1 MNITEK
7 AMLVRL
13 AISQWTAR
21 RFDFK
26 ATRQL
31 IEDHGAK
38 ADSGRFN
45 KLLVD
50 NIEVK
55 KYQHAASEARIF
67 HYENTLPWGD
77 DHERI
82 LPADNY
88 LAYTQKMRELK
99 SKFEKA
105 ANDFIEEYPLLIE
118 KAEKDLSGLFSS
130 KDYPTP
136 HELRGKFAFDIS
148 VVPVPTAND
157 FRVSLSDDDVNQ
169 IKIDIEAKV
178 KDSITSAMGEAWKR
192 LFTAVKHMAVKLS
205 NDDAVFRNSLIG
217 NIAELCDLLPR
228 LNITNDPKLT
238 EIIKDARKA
247 LVPLDPKDLRDKQI
261 DRKKATVKAKAVL
274 EKMTAYMGN

>member
-1 MNITEK
+1 MNINEK

-13 AISQWTAR
+13 TISQWTAR

-26 ATRQL
+26 ATEKV
-31 IEDHGAK
+31 IADHGAK
-38 ADSGRFN
+38 HDAGRFN

-82 LPADNY
+82 LPSENY
-88 LAYTQKMRELK
+88 LAYTRKMSELK
-99 SKFEKA
+99 TNFEKA
-105 ANDFIEEYPLLIE
+105 VNEFIEDYPELIQ
-118 KAEKDLSGLFSS
+118 KAENDLSGLFKAS
-130 KDYPTP
+130 DYPADW
-136 HELRGKFAFDIS
+136 ELKTKFAFDIS

-157 FRVSLSDDDVNQ
+157 FRVSLSTDDLNR
-169 IKIDIEAKV
+169 IKSDIEGRV
-178 KDSITSAMGEAWKR
+178 KDSLASAMSEAWKR

-205 NDDAVFRNSLIG
+205 DDDAVFRNSLIG

-228 LNITNDPKLT
+228 LNLTNDTKLT
-238 EIIKDARKA
+238 EIIEDARKA

-274 EKMTAYMGN
+274 KKMTAYMGD

>member
-1 MNITEK
+1 
-7 AMLVRL
+7 MLVRL
-13 AISQWTAR
+13 SISQWTAR

-26 ATRQL
+26 ATKKL

-77 DHERI
+77 DNSRI

-88 LAYTQKMRELK
+88 LKYTAKMRELK

-105 ANDFIEEYPLLIE
+105 ANDFIEEYPLLIQ
-118 KAEKDLSGLFSS
+118 KAENDLSGLFKSS
-130 KDYPTP
+130 DYPVP
-136 HELRGKFAFDIS
+136 YELRGKFAFDVS

-157 FRVSLSDDDVNQ
+157 FRVSLSNDDLTK
-169 IKIDIEAKV
+169 IKADIEGRV
-178 KDSITSAMGEAWKR
+178 KDSIASAMSEAWKR
-192 LFTAVKHMAVKLS
+192 LFTAVKNMAAKLS
-205 NDDAVFRNSLIG
+205 DDDAVFRNSLIG

-228 LNITNDPKLT
+228 LNLTNDTKLT
-238 EIIKDARKA
+238 EIIEDARKA

-261 DRKKATVKAKAVL
+261 DRKKATIKAQIVL
-274 EKMTAYMGN
+274 KKMTAYMGE

>member
-1 MNITEK
+1 MKITEK

-13 AISQWTAR
+13 KISQWTAR

-26 ATRQL
+26 ATKKL

-38 ADSGRFN
+38 HDSGRFN
-45 KLLVD
+45 KMLVD

-55 KYQHAASEARIF
+55 KYQHAASEARVF

-77 DHERI
+77 DNVRI
-82 LPADNY
+82 LPSDNY

-105 ANDFIEEYPLLIE
+105 YSEFIEEYPALIE
-118 KAEKDLSGLFSS
+118 KAENDLSGLFSAR
-130 KDYPTP
+130 DYPAAW
-136 HELRGKFAFDIS
+136 ELESKFAFDIH
-148 VVPVPTAND
+148 VTPVPTAND
-157 FRVSLSDDDVNQ
+157 FRVSLSDDDLNR
-169 IKIDIEAKV
+169 IKSDIEADV
-178 KDSITSAMGEAWKR
+178 KDSIVMAMGVAWKR
-192 LFTAVKHMAVKLS
+192 LFTAVKHMAVKLAD
-205 NDDAVFRNSLIG
+205 DDAVFRNSLIG

-238 EIIKDARKA
+238 EIIGDARKA

-274 EKMTAYMGN
+274 EKMTAYMGD

>member
-1 MNITEK
+1 MNINEK

-13 AISQWTAR
+13 NISQWTAR

-26 ATRQL
+26 ATRKL

-55 KYQHAASEARIF
+55 KYQHAANEARIF

-77 DHERI
+77 DNSRI

-88 LAYTQKMRELK
+88 LKYTSKMRELK

-105 ANDFIEEYPLLIE
+105 ANDFIEEYPSLIQ
-118 KAEKDLSGLFSS
+118 KAENDLSTLFKSS
-130 KDYPTP
+130 DYPAP
-136 HELRGKFAFDIS
+136 HELTGKFAFDVS

-157 FRVSLSDDDVNQ
+157 FRVSLSNDDLTR
-169 IKIDIEAKV
+169 IKADIEGRV
-178 KDSITSAMGEAWKR
+178 KDSVASAMSEAWKR
-192 LFTAVKHMAVKLS
+192 LFTAVRNMAVKLS
-205 NDDAVFRNSLIG
+205 DDDAVFRNSLIG

-228 LNITNDPKLT
+228 LNLTNDTKLA
-238 EIIKDARKA
+238 EIIEDARKA

-261 DRKKATVKAKAVL
+261 DRKKATIKAQTVL
-274 EKMTAYMGN
+274 KKMTAYMGD

>member
-13 AISQWTAR
+13 TISQWTGR
-21 RFDFK
+21 RYDFK
-26 ATRQL
+26 ATRRL
-31 IEDHGAK
+31 TEAHGAK

-45 KLLVD
+45 KMLVD

-55 KYQHAASEARIF
+55 KYQHAASAARVF

-77 DHERI
+77 DNIRI
-82 LPADNY
+82 LPSDNY
-88 LAYTQKMRELK
+88 LFYTQKMRELK

-105 ANDFIEEYPLLIE
+105 YNEFIEEYPALIE

-130 KDYPTP
+130 KDYPAAW
-136 HELRGKFAFDIS
+136 ELESKFAFDIH
-148 VVPVPTAND
+148 VTPVPTAND
-157 FRVSLSDDDVNQ
+157 FRVSLSDDDLTR
-169 IKIDIEAKV
+169 IKSDIEANV
-178 KDSITSAMGEAWKR
+178 KDSIVTAMGVAWKR
-192 LFTAVKHMAVKLS
+192 LFIAVKHMAVKLAD
-205 NDDAVFRNSLIG
+205 DDAVFRNSLIG

-228 LNITNDPKLT
+228 LNITNDPKLI

-261 DRKKATVKAKAVL
+261 DRKKATVKAAAVL
-274 EKMTAYMGN
+274 KKMTAYMGN